1 MLSKSKILMAKDGV
15 LLTWSNRE
23 KKEVSANMVI
33 FIRHAENNGI
43 LSKFACFVHPGGC
56 NITRIYGKS
65 ETYFGNNGAG
75 WQF

>member
-23 KKEVSANMVI
+23 KIEVSANMVI
-33 FIRHAENNGI
+33 FIRHAENNRI
-43 LSKFACFVHPGGC
+43 LSKFARFVHPGGC

-65 ETYFGNNGAG
+65 ETYFGDNGAG
-75 WQF
+75 GQF